1 MKILQ
6 KMFSFFRGKKKGEK
20 VFYRYL
26 ISYFT
31 LLFGVVL
38 MGILLYFH
46 CYELYRQ
53 QVEANVES
61 RLEQLGI
68 ILDAEMVK
76 ISETAQQIFPIRIL
90 HPSIWP
96 KSLWKECTFKEN

>member
-1 MKILQ
+1 MGVLQ
-6 KMFSFFRGKKKGEK
+6 KLFSFFRGKKGK

-26 ISYFT
+26 ISYFM

-38 MGILLYFH
+38 MGMLLYFH

-90 HPSIWP
+90 HLSIWHNN
-96 KSLWKECTFKEN
+96 LWRGCTFKEN